1 MCLICLCLPRLAS
14 CCLSAPSK
22 TQYPIHMEEEQAVV
36 KLPLIE
42 AECSAR
48 LRISNI
54 DYDQENGGVGSLNS
68 AGARAPVETRSTPVL
83 FVCTFAAACAAFTG
97 GCLVSYT
104 SPAESGIIA
113 DLSLTVTEYSFFG
126 SIMTAGAMI
135 GAVISGRMTDFIG
148 RRLGAWLLDLGR
160 LSLGIGFGLTCYVG
174 PAYLAEIIPKDI
186 RGLLM
191 SISQSMT
198 GYGASLTF
206 VIGSFVTWRSLAI
219 IGCIPS
225 LLLLLALFFIPESPR
240 WLDYIENQRLQ
251 QNSDDNVLNL
261 FRRKYLHIV
270 IVGVGLMVVQ
280 ASGGLYGF
288 MFYMSEIFDSA
299 GISSTLGFILVAV
312 LQVDDLIKILLVQIV
327 GYIDLFLA
335 SFFEN
340 RVSFPLQI
348 PLIVLSA
355 ALIDKFG
362 RRTLLMASATGQCL
376 GCLLTGLSYFLQEL
390 DWWKEASPILA
401 LIGVL
406 VYMGSYAFGMGGIP
420 WIVVSEIFPIN
431 VKGSAGTLCNL
442 VSSFCSWV
450 VSYTFNYS
458 FSWSPAGTFFIYA
471 GICGFGV
478 VFIAKLVPE
487 TKGRTLEE
495 IHASLTRIMQ

>member
-1 MCLICLCLPRLAS
+1 
-14 CCLSAPSK
+14 
-22 TQYPIHMEEEQAVV
+22 MEEEQSVA

-48 LRISNI
+48 LGISNI
-54 DYDQENGGVGSLNS
+54 DYDQDQHGGVGSLDS
-68 AGARAPVETRSTPVL
+68 AGAPVETRSTAVL
-83 FVCTFAAACAAFTG
+83 CICTFAAACAAFTG
-97 GCLVSYT
+97 GC
-104 SPAESGIIA
+104 
-113 DLSLTVTEYSFFG
+113 
-126 SIMTAGAMI
+126 
-135 GAVISGRMTDFIG
+135 
-148 RRLGAWLLDLGR
+148 LGAWLLDLGR

-174 PAYLAEIIPKDI
+174 PVYLAEITPKNV

-198 GYGASLTF
+198 GYGASFTF
-206 VIGSFVTWRSLAI
+206 LVGSFVTWRSLAI

-270 IVGVGLMVVQ
+270 IIGVGLMVVQ
-280 ASGGLYGF
+280 TSDGLCGF
-288 MFYMSEIFDSA
+288 LFYMSEIFDSA

-312 LQVDDLIKILLVQIV
+312 VQ
-327 GYIDLFLA
+327 
-335 SFFEN
+335 
-340 RVSFPLQI
+340 
-348 PLIVLSA
+348 
-355 ALIDKFG
+355 
-362 RRTLLMASATGQCL
+362 ASATGQCL
-376 GCLLTGLSYFLQEL
+376 GCFLTGLSYFLQDV

-406 VYMGSYAFGMGGIP
+406 VYMGSYAFGMAQIP
-420 WIVVSEIFPIN
+420 WIVVSEILPIN

-442 VSSFCSWV
+442 VNWFCSWV

-458 FSWSPAGTFFIYA
+458 FSWSPTGTFFIYA
-471 GICGFGV
+471 GMCGFGV
-478 VFIAKLVPE
+478 AFIAKLVPE

-495 IHASLTRIMQ
+495 IHASLTHIMQ

>member
-1 MCLICLCLPRLAS
+1 
-14 CCLSAPSK
+14 
-22 TQYPIHMEEEQAVV
+22 
-36 KLPLIE
+36 
-42 AECSAR
+42 
-48 LRISNI
+48 
-54 DYDQENGGVGSLNS
+54 
-68 AGARAPVETRSTPVL
+68 
-83 FVCTFAAACAAFTG
+83 
-97 GCLVSYT
+97 
-104 SPAESGIIA
+104 
-113 DLSLTVTEYSFFG
+113 
-126 SIMTAGAMI
+126 MTAGAMI

-312 LQVDDLIKILLVQIV
+312 LQ
-327 GYIDLFLA
+327 
-335 SFFEN
+335 
-340 RVSFPLQI
+340 I

>member
-148 RRLGAWLLDLGR
+148 RRLTLWILDIFYIVGWLAIIFAEGAWLLDLGR

-174 PAYLAEIIPKDI
+174 PVYLAEIIPKDI

-312 LQVDDLIKILLVQIV
+312 
-327 GYIDLFLA
+327 
-335 SFFEN
+335 
-340 RVSFPLQI
+340 LQI

>member
-1 MCLICLCLPRLAS
+1 
-14 CCLSAPSK
+14 
-22 TQYPIHMEEEQAVV
+22 MEEEQAVV

-54 DYDQENGGVGSLNS
+54 DYDQENGGVGRLNS

-148 RRLGAWLLDLGR
+148 RRLTLWILDIFYIVGWLAIIFAEGAWLLDLGR

-174 PAYLAEIIPKDI
+174 PVYLAEIIPKDI

-240 WLDYIENQRLQ
+240 WL
-251 QNSDDNVLNL
+251 
-261 FRRKYLHIV
+261 
-270 IVGVGLMVVQ
+270 VGVGLMVVQ

-312 LQVDDLIKILLVQIV
+312 
-327 GYIDLFLA
+327 
-335 SFFEN
+335 
-340 RVSFPLQI
+340 LQI

>member
-1 MCLICLCLPRLAS
+1 
-14 CCLSAPSK
+14 
-22 TQYPIHMEEEQAVV
+22 MEEEQSVA

-48 LRISNI
+48 LGISNI
-54 DYDQENGGVGSLNS
+54 DYDQDQHGGVGSLDS
-68 AGARAPVETRSTPVL
+68 AGAPVETRSTAVL
-83 FVCTFAAACAAFTG
+83 CICTFAAACAAFTG
-97 GCLVSYT
+97 GCLASY
-104 SPAESGIIA
+104 SSLAESGIIA
-113 DLSLTVTEYSFFG
+113 DLGLTVAEYSVFG
-126 SIMTAGAMI
+126 SIMTGGAML

-148 RRLGAWLLDLGR
+148 RRRTLWVLDIFYIVGWLAIIFAEGAWLLDLGR

-174 PAYLAEIIPKDI
+174 PVYLAEITPKNV

-198 GYGASLTF
+198 GYGASFTF
-206 VIGSFVTWRSLAI
+206 LVGSFVTWRSLAI

-270 IVGVGLMVVQ
+270 IIGVGLMVVQ
-280 ASGGLYGF
+280 TSDGLCGF
-288 MFYMSEIFDSA
+288 LFYMSEIFDSA

-312 LQVDDLIKILLVQIV
+312 VQIP
-327 GYIDLFLA
+327 
-335 SFFEN
+335 SF
-340 RVSFPLQI
+340 
-348 PLIVLSA
+348 VLTA

-376 GCLLTGLSYFLQEL
+376 GCFLTGLSYFLQ
-390 DWWKEASPILA
+390 
-401 LIGVL
+401 
-406 VYMGSYAFGMGGIP
+406 VYMGSYAFGMAQIP
-420 WIVVSEIFPIN
+420 WIVVSEILPIN

-442 VSSFCSWV
+442 VNWFCSWV

-458 FSWSPAGTFFIYA
+458 FSWSPTGTFFIYA
-471 GICGFGV
+471 GMCGFGV
-478 VFIAKLVPE
+478 AFIAKLVPE

-495 IHASLTRIMQ
+495 IHASLTHIMQ

>member
-14 CCLSAPSK
+14 CSLSAPSK
-22 TQYPIHMEEEQAVV
+22 TQYPIYMEEEQAVA

-68 AGARAPVETRSTPVL
+68 AGASAPVETRSTPVL
-83 FVCTFAAACAAFTG
+83 FICTFAAACAAFTG
-97 GCLVSYT
+97 GCL
-104 SPAESGIIA
+104 
-113 DLSLTVTEYSFFG
+113 YSVFG

-135 GAVISGRMTDFIG
+135 GAIISGRMTDFIG
-148 RRLGAWLLDLGR
+148 RRRGAWLLDLGR

-174 PAYLAEIIPKDI
+174 PVYLAEIIPKDV

-240 WLDYIENQRLQ
+240 WLDYIETKHLQ
-251 QNSDDNVLNL
+251 QDSDANVLNL

-312 LQVDDLIKILLVQIV
+312 LQ
-327 GYIDLFLA
+327 
-335 SFFEN
+335 
-340 RVSFPLQI
+340 I

-355 ALIDKFG
+355 TLIDKFG

-376 GCLLTGLSYFLQEL
+376 GCFLTGLSYFLQEL

-406 VYMGSYAFGMGGIP
+406 VYMGSYASGMGGIP

-450 VSYTFNYS
+450 VSYTFNYL

-495 IHASLTRIMQ
+495 IHASLTHIMQ

>member
-148 RRLGAWLLDLGR
+148 RRLTLWILDIFYIVGWLAIIFAEGAWLLDLGR

-174 PAYLAEIIPKDI
+174 PVYLAEIIPKDI

-240 WLDYIENQRLQ
+240 WL
-251 QNSDDNVLNL
+251 
-261 FRRKYLHIV
+261 
-270 IVGVGLMVVQ
+270 VGVGLMVVQ

-312 LQVDDLIKILLVQIV
+312 LQ
-327 GYIDLFLA
+327 
-335 SFFEN
+335 
-340 RVSFPLQI
+340 
-348 PLIVLSA
+348 
-355 ALIDKFG
+355 
-362 RRTLLMASATGQCL
+362 ASATGQCL

>member
-97 GCLVSYT
+97 GCL
-104 SPAESGIIA
+104 
-113 DLSLTVTEYSFFG
+113 YSFFG

-148 RRLGAWLLDLGR
+148 RRLTLWILDIFYIVGWLAIIFAEGAWLLDLGR

-174 PAYLAEIIPKDI
+174 PVYLAEIIPKDI

-312 LQVDDLIKILLVQIV
+312 LQ
-327 GYIDLFLA
+327 
-335 SFFEN
+335 
-340 RVSFPLQI
+340 
-348 PLIVLSA
+348 
-355 ALIDKFG
+355 
-362 RRTLLMASATGQCL
+362 ASATGQCL

>member
-97 GCLVSYT
+97 GCL
-104 SPAESGIIA
+104 
-113 DLSLTVTEYSFFG
+113 YSFFG

-148 RRLGAWLLDLGR
+148 RRLTLWILDIFYIVGWLAIIFAEGAWLLDLGR

-174 PAYLAEIIPKDI
+174 PVYLAEIIPKDI

-240 WLDYIENQRLQ
+240 WL
-251 QNSDDNVLNL
+251 
-261 FRRKYLHIV
+261 
-270 IVGVGLMVVQ
+270 VGVGLMVVQ

-312 LQVDDLIKILLVQIV
+312 LQ
-327 GYIDLFLA
+327 
-335 SFFEN
+335 
-340 RVSFPLQI
+340 
-348 PLIVLSA
+348 
-355 ALIDKFG
+355 
-362 RRTLLMASATGQCL
+362 ASATGQCL

>member
-22 TQYPIHMEEEQAVV
+22 TQYPIYMEEEQAVV

-54 DYDQENGGVGSLNS
+54 DYDQENGGVGSINS

-83 FVCTFAAACAAFTG
+83 FVCTFAAACAAFSG

-113 DLSLTVTEYSFFG
+113 DLGLTVTEYSFFG

-135 GAVISGRMTDFIG
+135 GAVISGRITDFIG
-148 RRLGAWLLDLGR
+148 RRRTLLVLDIFYIVGWLAIIFAQGAWLLDLGR

-174 PAYLAEIIPKDI
+174 PVYLAEIIPKDI

-240 WLDYIENQRLQ
+240 WL
-251 QNSDDNVLNL
+251 
-261 FRRKYLHIV
+261 
-270 IVGVGLMVVQ
+270 VGVGLMVVQ

-299 GISSTLGFILVAV
+299 GISSTLGFILVTV

-362 RRTLLMASATGQCL
+362 RRTLLMVGL
-376 GCLLTGLSYFLQEL
+376 GIYINLL
-390 DWWKEASPILA
+390 I
-401 LIGVL
+401 
-406 VYMGSYAFGMGGIP
+406 
-420 WIVVSEIFPIN
+420 
-431 VKGSAGTLCNL
+431 
-442 VSSFCSWV
+442 SFQRSWPKN
-450 VSYTFNYS
+450 FD
-458 FSWSPAGTFFIYA
+458 
-471 GICGFGV
+471 
-478 VFIAKLVPE
+478 
-487 TKGRTLEE
+487 
-495 IHASLTRIMQ
+495 

>member
-68 AGARAPVETRSTPVL
+68 AGARAPVETSSTPVL

-97 GCLVSYT
+97 GCL
-104 SPAESGIIA
+104 
-113 DLSLTVTEYSFFG
+113 YSFFG

-148 RRLGAWLLDLGR
+148 RRLTLWILDIFYIVGWLAIIFAEGAWLLDLGR

-174 PAYLAEIIPKDI
+174 PVYLAEIIPKDI

-312 LQVDDLIKILLVQIV
+312 
-327 GYIDLFLA
+327 
-335 SFFEN
+335 
-340 RVSFPLQI
+340 LQI

>member
-54 DYDQENGGVGSLNS
+54 DYDQENGGVGRLNS

-174 PAYLAEIIPKDI
+174 PVYLAEIIPKDI

-251 QNSDDNVLNL
+251 HNSDDNVLNL

-312 LQVDDLIKILLVQIV
+312 LQ
-327 GYIDLFLA
+327 
-335 SFFEN
+335 
-340 RVSFPLQI
+340 
-348 PLIVLSA
+348 
-355 ALIDKFG
+355 
-362 RRTLLMASATGQCL
+362 ASATGQCL

>member
-1 MCLICLCLPRLAS
+1 
-14 CCLSAPSK
+14 
-22 TQYPIHMEEEQAVV
+22 MEEEQAVA

-54 DYDQENGGVGSLNS
+54 DNDQEHGGLDS
-68 AGARAPVETRSTPVL
+68 AGAGAPVKTRSTAVL
-83 FVCTFAAACAAFTG
+83 FICTFATACAAFTG
-97 GCLVSYT
+97 GCL
-104 SPAESGIIA
+104 
-113 DLSLTVTEYSFFG
+113 YSVFG

-135 GAVISGRMTDFIG
+135 GAVICGRMTDFFG
-148 RRLGAWLLDLGR
+148 RRRTLWVLDIFYIVGWLAIILAKGAWMLDLGR

-174 PAYLAEIIPKDI
+174 PVYLAEITPTNV

-225 LLLLLALFFIPESPR
+225 LLLFLALFFIPESPR

-251 QNSDDNVLNL
+251 QNSDDNLLNL
-261 FRRKYLHIV
+261 FRRKYLHIL

-312 LQVDDLIKILLVQIV
+312 LQ
-327 GYIDLFLA
+327 
-335 SFFEN
+335 
-340 RVSFPLQI
+340 I
-348 PLIVLSA
+348 PLIVSSA

-376 GCLLTGLSYFLQEL
+376 GCFLTGLSYFLQEL

-401 LIGVL
+401 LLGVL
-406 VYMGSYAFGMGGIP
+406 VYMGSYSFGMGGIP

-442 VSSFCSWV
+442 VSWFCSLV

-495 IHASLTRIMQ
+495 IHASLMTHIMQ

>member
-1 MCLICLCLPRLAS
+1 
-14 CCLSAPSK
+14 
-22 TQYPIHMEEEQAVV
+22 MEEEQSVA

-48 LRISNI
+48 LGISNI
-54 DYDQENGGVGSLNS
+54 DYDQDQHGGVGSLDS
-68 AGARAPVETRSTPVL
+68 AGAPVETRSTAVL
-83 FVCTFAAACAAFTG
+83 CICTFAAACAAFTG
-97 GCLVSYT
+97 GCLASY
-104 SPAESGIIA
+104 SSLAESGIIA
-113 DLSLTVTEYSFFG
+113 DLGLTVTEYSVFG
-126 SIMTAGAMI
+126 SIMTGGAML

-148 RRLGAWLLDLGR
+148 RRRTLWVLDIFYIVGWLAIIFAEGAWLLDLGR

-174 PAYLAEIIPKDI
+174 PVYLAEITPKNV

-198 GYGASLTF
+198 GYGASFTF
-206 VIGSFVTWRSLAI
+206 LVGSFVTWRSLAI

-270 IVGVGLMVVQ
+270 IIGVGLMVVQ
-280 ASGGLYGF
+280 TSDGLCGF
-288 MFYMSEIFDSA
+288 LFYMSEIFDSA

-312 LQVDDLIKILLVQIV
+312 VQ
-327 GYIDLFLA
+327 
-335 SFFEN
+335 
-340 RVSFPLQI
+340 
-348 PLIVLSA
+348 
-355 ALIDKFG
+355 
-362 RRTLLMASATGQCL
+362 ASATGQCL
-376 GCLLTGLSYFLQEL
+376 GCFLTGLSYFLQDV

-406 VYMGSYAFGMGGIP
+406 VYMGSYAFGMAQIP
-420 WIVVSEIFPIN
+420 WIVVSEILPIN

-442 VSSFCSWV
+442 VNWFCSWV

-458 FSWSPAGTFFIYA
+458 FSWSPTGTFFIYA
-471 GICGFGV
+471 GMCGFGV
-478 VFIAKLVPE
+478 AFIAKLVPE

-495 IHASLTRIMQ
+495 IHASLTHIMQ

>member
-1 MCLICLCLPRLAS
+1 
-14 CCLSAPSK
+14 
-22 TQYPIHMEEEQAVV
+22 MEEEQSVA

-48 LRISNI
+48 LGISNI
-54 DYDQENGGVGSLNS
+54 DYDQDQHGGVGSLDS
-68 AGARAPVETRSTPVL
+68 AGAPVETRSTAVL
-83 FVCTFAAACAAFTG
+83 CICTFAAACAAFTG
-97 GCLVSYT
+97 GCLASY
-104 SPAESGIIA
+104 SSLAESGIIA
-113 DLSLTVTEYSFFG
+113 DLGLTVAEYSVFG
-126 SIMTAGAMI
+126 SIMTGGAML

-148 RRLGAWLLDLGR
+148 RRRTLWVLDIFYIVGWLAIIFAEGAWLLDLGR

-174 PAYLAEIIPKDI
+174 PVYLAEITPKNV

-198 GYGASLTF
+198 GYGASFTF
-206 VIGSFVTWRSLAI
+206 LVGSFVTWRSLAI

-240 WLDYIENQRLQ
+240 WLI
-251 QNSDDNVLNL
+251 
-261 FRRKYLHIV
+261 
-270 IVGVGLMVVQ
+270 GVGLMVVQ
-280 ASGGLYGF
+280 TSDGLCGF
-288 MFYMSEIFDSA
+288 LFYMSEIFDSA

-312 LQVDDLIKILLVQIV
+312 VQIP
-327 GYIDLFLA
+327 
-335 SFFEN
+335 SF
-340 RVSFPLQI
+340 
-348 PLIVLSA
+348 VLTA

-376 GCLLTGLSYFLQEL
+376 GCFLTGLSYFLQDV

-406 VYMGSYAFGMGGIP
+406 VYMGSYAFGMAQIP
-420 WIVVSEIFPIN
+420 WIVVSEILPIN

-442 VSSFCSWV
+442 VNWFCSWV

-458 FSWSPAGTFFIYA
+458 FSWSPTGTFFIYA
-471 GICGFGV
+471 GMCGFGV
-478 VFIAKLVPE
+478 AFIAKLVPE

-495 IHASLTRIMQ
+495 IHASLTHIMQ

>member
-1 MCLICLCLPRLAS
+1 
-14 CCLSAPSK
+14 
-22 TQYPIHMEEEQAVV
+22 MEEEQAVV

-54 DYDQENGGVGSLNS
+54 DYDQENGGVGRLNS

-148 RRLGAWLLDLGR
+148 RRLTLWILDIFYIVGWLAIIFAEGAWLLDLGR

-174 PAYLAEIIPKDI
+174 PVYLAEIIPKDI

-251 QNSDDNVLNL
+251 HNSDDNVLNL

-312 LQVDDLIKILLVQIV
+312 
-327 GYIDLFLA
+327 
-335 SFFEN
+335 
-340 RVSFPLQI
+340 LQI

>member
-14 CCLSAPSK
+14 CSLSAPSK
-22 TQYPIHMEEEQAVV
+22 TQYPIYMEEEQAVA

-42 AECSAR
+42 AECSAC

-68 AGARAPVETRSTPVL
+68 AGASAPVETRSTPVL
-83 FVCTFAAACAAFTG
+83 FICTFAAACAAFTG
-97 GCLVSYT
+97 GCLASYT

-113 DLSLTVTEYSFFG
+113 DLGLTVTEYSVFG

-148 RRLGAWLLDLGR
+148 RRRGAWLLDLGR

-174 PAYLAEIIPKDI
+174 PVYLAEIIPKDV

-240 WLDYIENQRLQ
+240 WLDYIETKHLQ
-251 QNSDDNVLNL
+251 QDSDANVLNL

-312 LQVDDLIKILLVQIV
+312 LQ
-327 GYIDLFLA
+327 
-335 SFFEN
+335 
-340 RVSFPLQI
+340 
-348 PLIVLSA
+348 
-355 ALIDKFG
+355 
-362 RRTLLMASATGQCL
+362 ASATGQCL
-376 GCLLTGLSYFLQEL
+376 GCFLTGLSYFLQEL

-450 VSYTFNYS
+450 VSYTFNYL

-495 IHASLTRIMQ
+495 IHASLTHIMQ

>member
-1 MCLICLCLPRLAS
+1 
-14 CCLSAPSK
+14 
-22 TQYPIHMEEEQAVV
+22 MEEEQSVA

-48 LRISNI
+48 LGISNI
-54 DYDQENGGVGSLNS
+54 DYDQDQHGGVGSLDS
-68 AGARAPVETRSTPVL
+68 AGAPVETRSTAVL
-83 FVCTFAAACAAFTG
+83 CICTFAAACAAFTG
-97 GCLVSYT
+97 GCLASY
-104 SPAESGIIA
+104 SSLAESGIIA
-113 DLSLTVTEYSFFG
+113 DLGLTVAEYSVFG
-126 SIMTAGAMI
+126 SIMTGGAML

-148 RRLGAWLLDLGR
+148 RRRTLWVLDIFYIVGWLAIIFAEGAWLLDLGR

-174 PAYLAEIIPKDI
+174 PVYLAEITPKNV

-198 GYGASLTF
+198 GYGASFTF
-206 VIGSFVTWRSLAI
+206 LVGSFVTWRSLAI

-270 IVGVGLMVVQ
+270 IIGVGLMVVQ
-280 ASGGLYGF
+280 TSDGLCGF
-288 MFYMSEIFDSA
+288 LFYMSEIFDSA

-312 LQVDDLIKILLVQIV
+312 VQ
-327 GYIDLFLA
+327 
-335 SFFEN
+335 
-340 RVSFPLQI
+340 
-348 PLIVLSA
+348 
-355 ALIDKFG
+355 
-362 RRTLLMASATGQCL
+362 ASATGQCL
-376 GCLLTGLSYFLQEL
+376 GCFLTGLSYFLQ
-390 DWWKEASPILA
+390 
-401 LIGVL
+401 
-406 VYMGSYAFGMGGIP
+406 VYMGSYAFGMAQIP
-420 WIVVSEIFPIN
+420 WIVVSEILPIN

-442 VSSFCSWV
+442 VNWFCSWV

-458 FSWSPAGTFFIYA
+458 FSWSPTGTFFIYA
-471 GICGFGV
+471 GMCGFGV
-478 VFIAKLVPE
+478 AFIAKLVPE

-495 IHASLTRIMQ
+495 IHASLTHIMQ

>member
-97 GCLVSYT
+97 GCL
-104 SPAESGIIA
+104 
-113 DLSLTVTEYSFFG
+113 YSFFG

-148 RRLGAWLLDLGR
+148 RRLTLWILDIFYIVGWLAIIFAEGAWLLDLGR

-174 PAYLAEIIPKDI
+174 PVYLAEIIPKDI

-312 LQVDDLIKILLVQIV
+312 
-327 GYIDLFLA
+327 
-335 SFFEN
+335 
-340 RVSFPLQI
+340 LQI

>member
-148 RRLGAWLLDLGR
+148 RRLTLWILDIFYIVGWLAIIFAEGAWLLDLGR

-174 PAYLAEIIPKDI
+174 PVYLAEIIPKDI

-312 LQVDDLIKILLVQIV
+312 LQ
-327 GYIDLFLA
+327 
-335 SFFEN
+335 
-340 RVSFPLQI
+340 
-348 PLIVLSA
+348 
-355 ALIDKFG
+355 
-362 RRTLLMASATGQCL
+362 ASATGQCL

>member
-148 RRLGAWLLDLGR
+148 RRLTLWILDIFYIVGWLAIIFAEGAWLLDLGR

-240 WLDYIENQRLQ
+240 WL
-251 QNSDDNVLNL
+251 
-261 FRRKYLHIV
+261 
-270 IVGVGLMVVQ
+270 VGVGLMVVQ

-312 LQVDDLIKILLVQIV
+312 LQ
-327 GYIDLFLA
+327 
-335 SFFEN
+335 
-340 RVSFPLQI
+340 
-348 PLIVLSA
+348 
-355 ALIDKFG
+355 
-362 RRTLLMASATGQCL
+362 ASATGQCL

>member
-68 AGARAPVETRSTPVL
+68 AGARAPVETSSTPVL

-97 GCLVSYT
+97 GCL
-104 SPAESGIIA
+104 
-113 DLSLTVTEYSFFG
+113 YSFFG

-148 RRLGAWLLDLGR
+148 RRLTLWILDIFYIVGWLAIIFAEGAWLLDLGR

-174 PAYLAEIIPKDI
+174 PVYLAEIIPKDI

-312 LQVDDLIKILLVQIV
+312 
-327 GYIDLFLA
+327 
-335 SFFEN
+335 
-340 RVSFPLQI
+340 LQI

-495 IHASLTRIMQ
+495 IHASLTRIMQCYSMSCTTSRLILDSRIS

>member
-68 AGARAPVETRSTPVL
+68 AGARAPVETSSTPVL

-148 RRLGAWLLDLGR
+148 RRLTLWILDIFYIVGWLAIIFAEGAWLLDLGR

-174 PAYLAEIIPKDI
+174 PVYLAEIIPKDI

-312 LQVDDLIKILLVQIV
+312 
-327 GYIDLFLA
+327 
-335 SFFEN
+335 
-340 RVSFPLQI
+340 LQI

>member
-54 DYDQENGGVGSLNS
+54 DYDQENGGVGRLNS

-148 RRLGAWLLDLGR
+148 RRLTLWILDIFYIVGWLAIIFAEGAWLLDLGR

-174 PAYLAEIIPKDI
+174 PVYLAEIIPKDI

-251 QNSDDNVLNL
+251 HNSDDNVLNL

-312 LQVDDLIKILLVQIV
+312 LQ
-327 GYIDLFLA
+327 
-335 SFFEN
+335 
-340 RVSFPLQI
+340 
-348 PLIVLSA
+348 
-355 ALIDKFG
+355 
-362 RRTLLMASATGQCL
+362 ASATGQCL

>member
-1 MCLICLCLPRLAS
+1 
-14 CCLSAPSK
+14 
-22 TQYPIHMEEEQAVV
+22 MEEEQSVA

-48 LRISNI
+48 LGISNI
-54 DYDQENGGVGSLNS
+54 DYDQDQHGGVGSLDS
-68 AGARAPVETRSTPVL
+68 AGAPVETRSTAVL
-83 FVCTFAAACAAFTG
+83 CICTFAAACAAFTG
-97 GCLVSYT
+97 GCLASY
-104 SPAESGIIA
+104 SSLAESGIIA
-113 DLSLTVTEYSFFG
+113 DLGLTVTEYSVFG
-126 SIMTAGAMI
+126 SIMTGGAML

-148 RRLGAWLLDLGR
+148 RRRGAWLLDLGR

-174 PAYLAEIIPKDI
+174 PVYLAEITPKNV

-198 GYGASLTF
+198 GYGASFTF
-206 VIGSFVTWRSLAI
+206 LVGSFVTWRSLAI

-270 IVGVGLMVVQ
+270 IIGVGLMVVQ
-280 ASGGLYGF
+280 TSDGLCGF
-288 MFYMSEIFDSA
+288 LFYMSEIFDSA

-312 LQVDDLIKILLVQIV
+312 VQIP
-327 GYIDLFLA
+327 
-335 SFFEN
+335 SF
-340 RVSFPLQI
+340 
-348 PLIVLSA
+348 VLTA

-376 GCLLTGLSYFLQEL
+376 GCFLTGLSYFLQDV

-406 VYMGSYAFGMGGIP
+406 VYMGSYAFGMAQIP
-420 WIVVSEIFPIN
+420 WIVVSEILPIN

-442 VSSFCSWV
+442 VNWFCSWV

-458 FSWSPAGTFFIYA
+458 FSWSPTGTFFIYA
-471 GICGFGV
+471 GMCGFGV
-478 VFIAKLVPE
+478 AFIAKLVPE

-495 IHASLTRIMQ
+495 IHASLTHIMQ

>member
-54 DYDQENGGVGSLNS
+54 DYDQENGGVGRLNS

-148 RRLGAWLLDLGR
+148 RRLTLWILDIFYIVGWLAIIFAEGAWLLDLGR

-174 PAYLAEIIPKDI
+174 PVYLAEIIPKDI

-251 QNSDDNVLNL
+251 HNSDDNVLNL

-312 LQVDDLIKILLVQIV
+312 LQ
-327 GYIDLFLA
+327 
-335 SFFEN
+335 
-340 RVSFPLQI
+340 
-348 PLIVLSA
+348 
-355 ALIDKFG
+355 
-362 RRTLLMASATGQCL
+362 ASATGQCL

-458 FSWSPAGTFFIYA
+458 FSWSPAGECQSPDHLCLNSRVSCT
-471 GICGFGV
+471 
-478 VFIAKLVPE
+478 
-487 TKGRTLEE
+487 
-495 IHASLTRIMQ
+495 

>member
-22 TQYPIHMEEEQAVV
+22 TQYPIYMEEEQAVV

-54 DYDQENGGVGSLNS
+54 DYDQENGGVGSINS

-83 FVCTFAAACAAFTG
+83 FVCTFAAACAAFSG

-113 DLSLTVTEYSFFG
+113 DLGLTVTEYSFFG

-135 GAVISGRMTDFIG
+135 GAVISGRITDFIG
-148 RRLGAWLLDLGR
+148 RRRTLLVLDIFYIVGWLAIIFAQGAWLLDLGR

-174 PAYLAEIIPKDI
+174 PVYLAEIIPKDI

-240 WLDYIENQRLQ
+240 WL
-251 QNSDDNVLNL
+251 
-261 FRRKYLHIV
+261 
-270 IVGVGLMVVQ
+270 VGVGLMVVQ

-299 GISSTLGFILVAV
+299 GISSTLGFILVTV
-312 LQVDDLIKILLVQIV
+312 LQ
-327 GYIDLFLA
+327 
-335 SFFEN
+335 
-340 RVSFPLQI
+340 
-348 PLIVLSA
+348 
-355 ALIDKFG
+355 
-362 RRTLLMASATGQCL
+362 ASATGQCL
-376 GCLLTGLSYFLQEL
+376 GCLLTGLSYFLQQL

-495 IHASLTRIMQ
+495 IHVSLTRIMQ

>member
-54 DYDQENGGVGSLNS
+54 DYDQENGGVGRLNS

-148 RRLGAWLLDLGR
+148 RRLTLWILDIFYIVGWLAIIFAEGAWLLDLGR

-174 PAYLAEIIPKDI
+174 PVYLAEIIPKDI

-240 WLDYIENQRLQ
+240 WL
-251 QNSDDNVLNL
+251 
-261 FRRKYLHIV
+261 
-270 IVGVGLMVVQ
+270 VGVGLMVVQ

-312 LQVDDLIKILLVQIV
+312 
-327 GYIDLFLA
+327 
-335 SFFEN
+335 
-340 RVSFPLQI
+340 LQI

>member
-1 MCLICLCLPRLAS
+1 
-14 CCLSAPSK
+14 
-22 TQYPIHMEEEQAVV
+22 MEEEQAVV

-54 DYDQENGGVGSLNS
+54 DYDQENGGVGRLNS

-174 PAYLAEIIPKDI
+174 PVYLAEIIPKDI

-251 QNSDDNVLNL
+251 HNSDDNVLNL

-312 LQVDDLIKILLVQIV
+312 
-327 GYIDLFLA
+327 
-335 SFFEN
+335 
-340 RVSFPLQI
+340 LQI

>member
-54 DYDQENGGVGSLNS
+54 DYDQENGGVGRLNS

-174 PAYLAEIIPKDI
+174 PVYLAEIIPKDI

-240 WLDYIENQRLQ
+240 WL
-251 QNSDDNVLNL
+251 
-261 FRRKYLHIV
+261 
-270 IVGVGLMVVQ
+270 VGVGLMVVQ

-312 LQVDDLIKILLVQIV
+312 
-327 GYIDLFLA
+327 
-335 SFFEN
+335 
-340 RVSFPLQI
+340 LQI

>member
-1 MCLICLCLPRLAS
+1 
-14 CCLSAPSK
+14 
-22 TQYPIHMEEEQAVV
+22 MEEEQAVA

-54 DYDQENGGVGSLNS
+54 DYDQEHGVVGSLNS
-68 AGARAPVETRSTPVL
+68 AGASAPVETRSTPVL

-97 GCLVSYT
+97 GCLGSYT

-113 DLSLTVTEYSFFG
+113 DLGLTVTEYSVFG
-126 SIMTAGAMI
+126 SIMTVGAMI
-135 GAVISGRMTDFIG
+135 GAVISGRMTDFVG
-148 RRLGAWLLDLGR
+148 RRRGAWLLDLGR
-160 LSLGIGFGLTCYVG
+160 LSLGIGFGLASFVG
-174 PAYLAEIIPKDI
+174 PVYLAEITPKNV

-198 GYGASLTF
+198 GYGASFTF
-206 VIGSFVTWRSLAI
+206 LVGSFVTWRSLAI

-240 WLDYIENQRLQ
+240 WLNYIENQRLQ

-261 FRRKYLHIV
+261 FRRKYLRIV
-270 IVGVGLMVVQ
+270 IIGVGLMVVQ

-288 MFYMSEIFDSA
+288 LFYMSEIFDSA

-312 LQVDDLIKILLVQIV
+312 LQIP
-327 GYIDLFLA
+327 
-335 SFFEN
+335 SFVFT
-340 RVSFPLQI
+340 
-348 PLIVLSA
+348 A

-376 GCLLTGLSYFLQEL
+376 ACFLTGLSYFLQDL
-390 DWWKEASPILA
+390 DWWKEASRILA

-406 VYMGSYAFGMGGIP
+406 VYMVSYAFGMVEIP
-420 WIVVSEIFPIN
+420 WIVVSEILPIN
-431 VKGSAGTLCNL
+431 VKGSAGTLCNM
-442 VSSFCSWV
+442 VNWFCSWV

-495 IHASLTRIMQ
+495 IHASLTHIMQ

>member
-68 AGARAPVETRSTPVL
+68 AGARAPVETSSTPVL

-148 RRLGAWLLDLGR
+148 RRLTLWILDIFYIVGWLAIIFAEGAWLLDLGR

-174 PAYLAEIIPKDI
+174 PVYLAEIIPKDI

-240 WLDYIENQRLQ
+240 WL
-251 QNSDDNVLNL
+251 
-261 FRRKYLHIV
+261 
-270 IVGVGLMVVQ
+270 VGVGLMVVQ

-312 LQVDDLIKILLVQIV
+312 
-327 GYIDLFLA
+327 
-335 SFFEN
+335 
-340 RVSFPLQI
+340 LQI

>member
-148 RRLGAWLLDLGR
+148 RRLTLWILDIFYIVGWLAIIFAEGAWLLDLGR

-174 PAYLAEIIPKDI
+174 PVYLAEIIPKDI

-240 WLDYIENQRLQ
+240 WL
-251 QNSDDNVLNL
+251 
-261 FRRKYLHIV
+261 
-270 IVGVGLMVVQ
+270 VGVGLMVVQ

-312 LQVDDLIKILLVQIV
+312 
-327 GYIDLFLA
+327 
-335 SFFEN
+335 
-340 RVSFPLQI
+340 LQI